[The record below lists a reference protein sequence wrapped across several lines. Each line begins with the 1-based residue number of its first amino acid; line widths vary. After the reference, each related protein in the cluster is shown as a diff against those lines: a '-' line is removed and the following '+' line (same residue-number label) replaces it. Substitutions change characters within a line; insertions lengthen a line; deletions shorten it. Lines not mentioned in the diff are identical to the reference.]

1 MSNLEQSSSTLQ
13 ADNERL
19 KRELAKYATE
29 NEILRATSHSLN
41 SRNGGARD
49 SPAPT
54 VTGPMTYTPTDFY
67 STLMPEAAG
76 PTGPSSAQGQHR
88 VTVCPITGERLL
100 DASATWDLI
109 QSHELFKRGQVNIG
123 DVAERLKG
131 LAQCNGQGPA
141 FKEGQILKAI
151 EESVADHDELI

>member
-1 MSNLEQSSSTLQ
+1 MNNLEQSSSTLQ

-29 NEILRATSHSLN
+29 NEILRATSTSLN
-41 SRNGGARD
+41 GGSGSREA
-49 SPAPT
+49 PTPT
-54 VTGPMTYTPTDFY
+54 VTGPMTFSPTDFY

-76 PTGPSSAQGQHR
+76 HTGPSAHGQHR
-88 VTVCPITGERLL
+88 VTVCPITGEALL

-109 QSHELFKRGQVNIG
+109 QSLELFKRGQVNIG
-123 DVAERLKG
+123 NVAERLKG

-141 FKEGQILKAI
+141 FKEGDILKAV
-151 EESVADHDELI
+151 EESAADRDELI

>member
-1 MSNLEQSSSTLQ
+1 MNNLEQSSSTLQ

-29 NEILRATSHSLN
+29 NEILRATSTSLN
-41 SRNGGARD
+41 GGNGGSREA
-49 SPAPT
+49 PAPT
-54 VTGPMTYTPTDFY
+54 VTGPMTYSPTDFY

-76 PTGPSSAQGQHR
+76 HTGPSAQGQHR
-88 VTVCPITGERLL
+88 VTVCPITGEALL

-109 QSHELFKRGQVNIG
+109 QSHELFKQGQVNIG

-141 FKEGQILKAI
+141 FKEGDILKAV
-151 EESVADHDELI
+151 EESAADRDELI